1 MVDAV
6 RYDLKLDSAA
16 DVRAVTLGTVVELLR
31 QSKGWSQSELAERAG
46 TTQATISRIEKGTN
60 EPSPQV
66 GRRIAEALDL
76 RPSKL
81 ERIVENAEAL
91 ARERAGAAP
100 NGKNGA
106 WWHGVLKGLAVAG
119 LIGLIVWAV
128 ASVLTDEG
136 ELEPG
141 EE

>member
-1 MVDAV
+1 M
-6 RYDLKLDSAA
+6 RYDLKIERPA

-31 QSKGWSQSELAERAG
+31 QSKNLSQSELAELAG
-46 TTQATISRIEKGTN
+46 TTQATISRIEKGVN

-66 GRRIAEALDL
+66 GRRIAEALGL

-81 ERIVENAEAL
+81 EQIVEDAEAL
-91 ARERAGAAP
+91 ARQRAGAAP
-100 NGKNGA
+100 DGKNGA